1 MVLCLTNGLTIYVN
15 LLHKHYLTEK
25 SVYKNFLFI
34 DLLMVDKHSNFIL
47 NFSILLK
54 SMYPVLFLFDH

>member
-15 LLHKHYLTEK
+15 LLQKHYFTEK
-25 SVYKNFLFI
+25 SVCQNFLFI
-34 DLLMVDKHSNFIL
+34 DLLMVDKHSKFIL

-54 SMYPVLFLFDH
+54 SMYSAIFI